1 MAHGHADNS
10 ERGTSTGQGHLVEHS
25 DILHFDCFSGLS
37 GDMILASLLDLGL
50 PLEVVESAVAKLPL
64 RHYRIRVEKEK
75 RQSVMA
81 TRFFVDVDEADQPHR
96 HFSQIRGMIEDAELK
111 SGVKKKAVEMFRL
124 IAQAEARV
132 HGSTIDEVHFHEVG
146 AVDSI
151 VDIVGAAAAFDYFGA
166 RVTCSPVPLG
176 QGMIKMA
183 HGVLPIPAPA
193 TLFILTGVPVEGTEV
208 KAELTTPTG
217 AAVMKVAAESFGRY
231 PAMVPSRIGFGAGA
245 RTHETRPGL
254 LRVVL
259 GQQVN
264 EKEAGPY
271 PACYVVEANVDDVT
285 GEIAAAAASQL
296 LKEGALDAWF
306 EPIQMKKGRPALKFG
321 LLCAADDL
329 ERLAGK
335 LFQETPTIGLRYYP
349 VGRMEMARSMHTV
362 ETPFGPI
369 AVKVA
374 RGPGGSVNAA
384 PEFEDC
390 RRAAAAHDVPV
401 KQVMAVAAGLAQQL
415 VE

>member
-1 MAHGHADNS
+1 
-10 ERGTSTGQGHLVEHS
+10 
-25 DILHFDCFSGLS
+25 
-37 GDMILASLLDLGL
+37 
-50 PLEVVESAVAKLPL
+50 
-64 RHYRIRVEKEK
+64 
-75 RQSVMA
+75 
-81 TRFFVDVDEADQPHR
+81 
-96 HFSQIRGMIEDAELK
+96 
-111 SGVKKKAVEMFRL
+111 
-124 IAQAEARV
+124 
-132 HGSTIDEVHFHEVG
+132 
-146 AVDSI
+146 
-151 VDIVGAAAAFDYFGA
+151 
-166 RVTCSPVPLG
+166 
-176 QGMIKMA
+176 
-183 HGVLPIPAPA
+183 
-193 TLFILTGVPVEGTEV
+193 
-208 KAELTTPTG
+208 
-217 AAVMKVAAESFGRY
+217 
-231 PAMVPSRIGFGAGA
+231 
-245 RTHETRPGL
+245 
-254 LRVVL
+254 
-259 GQQVN
+259 
-264 EKEAGPY
+264 
-271 PACYVVEANVDDVT
+271 VVEANVDDVT

-401 KQVMAVAAGLAQQL
+401 KQVMAIAAGLAQKL

>member
-1 MAHGHADNS
+1 MEHGQAQDHDLLAAKKN
-10 ERGTSTGQGHLVEHS
+10 L
-25 DILHFDCFSGLS
+25 LHFDCFSGLA
-37 GDMILASLLDLGL
+37 GDMILASLIDLGL
-50 PLEVVESAVAKLPL
+50 PVDVVESAVAKLPL
-64 RHYRIRVEKEK
+64 HHYRIRVEKEK

-96 HFSQIRGMIEDAELK
+96 HFSQIRDMIEGSELK
-111 SGVKKKAVEMFRL
+111 SAVKKTAVEIFQL

-132 HGSTIDEVHFHEVG
+132 HGTTVDDVHFHEVG

-151 VDIVGAAAAFDYFGA
+151 VDIVGAAAALDYFDA
-166 RVTCSPVPLG
+166 RVTCSPIPLG

-193 TLFILTGVPVEGTEV
+193 TLFILAGVPVEGTEV
-208 KAELTTPTG
+208 EAELTTPTG
-217 AAVMKVAAESFGRY
+217 AAVIKVAAESFGRF

-254 LRVVL
+254 LRTVL
-259 GQQVN
+259 GNPVDD
-264 EKEAGPY
+264 KGVGSY
-271 PACYVVEANVDDVT
+271 PACYVLEANVDDVT

-296 LKEGALDAWF
+296 LEAGALDAWF

-321 LLCAADDL
+321 ILCAPDDL

-362 ETPFGPI
+362 DTPFGPI
-369 AVKVA
+369 QVKVA
-374 RGPGGSVNAA
+374 HGPGGSVNAA

-390 RRAAAAHDVPV
+390 RLAALAHGVPI
-401 KQVMAVAAGLAQQL
+401 KQVMAVASGLAQKL